1 MWEREFS
8 LQKKHSTFFLAVV
21 CMAYSHWCWFPLYIA
36 ASVGLGIIAISSA
49 IHSSDSKNSTQE
61 AKPIPHDLSL
71 NASNA
76 LRRAG
81 FLLMADLLHHSP
93 SFFKPPQ
100 NSTIFAIKDSAIRN
114 TSHPLWFLKTLLL
127 YHTAAATS
135 SNPFSFHDLLNM
147 SQGTCLTTLLRHKNI
162 SLTKVDP
169 ARNSLEI
176 NNVLISNPNIF
187 LGDQLAVH
195 GVLAPFSPLHPQ
207 DLLQRGLDFF
217 IRSPTCSSNVSLSKD
232 GVQWNRI
239 LHLLRLKGYA
249 SFSVALRSVLEGIK
263 KDYSGS
269 LDFATIFA
277 PPDFMLLG
285 SNPSTLLDRAVRL
298 HILPRRLRY
307 EELTS
312 LPVRTLL
319 KTLVP
324 DELLEIDGV
333 LDLAPCM
340 LVNGVEIVAP
350 DMITSEKFVV
360 HGISKAFKM
369 AKLAGI
375 QSSFEHSS
383 SNDDDDASGNFLP
396 KRKTQ
401 NIFRVEKSTKND
413 ENVYFEDTASSGKAS
428 QYYRRGSKL
437 KVVTSS
443 SSLFQFDLNSLF
455 FC

>member
-1 MWEREFS
+1 
-8 LQKKHSTFFLAVV
+8 
-21 CMAYSHWCWFPLYIA
+21 MAYSHWCWFPLYIA

-162 SLTKVDP
+162 SLTKVDR

-217 IRSPTCSSNVSLSKD
+217 IRSPTCSSNASLSKD

-249 SFSVALRSVLEGIK
+249 SFSVALHSVLEGTK
-263 KDYSGS
+263 KDYRGS
-269 LDFATIFA
+269 LGFATIFA

-285 SNPSTLLDRAVRL
+285 PNPSTLLDRAVRL
-298 HILPRRLRY
+298 HILPQRLRY

-369 AKLAGI
+369 AELLDEA
-375 QSSFEHSS
+375 
-383 SNDDDDASGNFLP
+383 
-396 KRKTQ
+396 
-401 NIFRVEKSTKND
+401 EK
-413 ENVYFEDTASSGKAS
+413 EIEE
-428 QYYRRGSKL
+428 
-437 KVVTSS
+437 
-443 SSLFQFDLNSLF
+443 LNRDQETVIGAFSEEG
-455 FC
+455 

>member
-1 MWEREFS
+1 MFD
-8 LQKKHSTFFLAVV
+8 AVV
-21 CMAYSHWCWFPLYIA
+21 WMAYSRWCWFPLYVA
-36 ASVGLGIIAISSA
+36 ASIALGIIAISSA
-49 IHSSDSKNSTQE
+49 IRSSESKNSSQE
-61 AKPIPHDLSL
+61 ATPIHHDISL

-100 NSTIFAIKDSAIRN
+100 NSTIFAIRDSAIRN

-127 YHTAAATS
+127 YHTTSASS

-169 ARNSLEI
+169 ARNSVEI

-217 IRSPTCSSNVSLSKD
+217 IRPPTCSSNDSLSKN
-232 GVQWNRI
+232 GVRWNRVV
-239 LHLLRLKGYA
+239 HLLRAKGYA

-263 KDYSGS
+263 KDHSGS
-269 LDFATIFA
+269 LGFATIFA
-277 PPDFMLLG
+277 PPDFMLIG
-285 SNPSTLLDRAVRL
+285 SNPSTLLHRAVRL
-298 HILPRRLRY
+298 HILPERFRY
-307 EELTS
+307 EELAS

-324 DELLEIDGV
+324 DELLEIDGI
-333 LDLAPCM
+333 LDFAPGM
-340 LVNGVEIVAP
+340 FVNGVEIVAP
-350 DMITSEKFVV
+350 DMITSENFVV
-360 HGISKAFKM
+360 HGISKAFEM
-369 AKLAGI
+369 TEY
-375 QSSFEHSS
+375 SFS
-383 SNDDDDASGNFLP
+383 DDDDDISDSSLS
-396 KRKTQ
+396 KDKTQ
-401 NIFRVEKSTKND
+401 NIFTAEKSAKKVN
-413 ENVYFEDTASSGKAS
+413 EYFEDSGSKTS
-428 QYYRRGSKL
+428 RYYIRGSKL
-437 KVVTSS
+437 NLDDAEK
-443 SSLFQFDLNSLF
+443 DIEELNSDEGVF
-455 FC
+455 SEEG

>member
-1 MWEREFS
+1 
-8 LQKKHSTFFLAVV
+8 
-21 CMAYSHWCWFPLYIA
+21 
-36 ASVGLGIIAISSA
+36 
-49 IHSSDSKNSTQE
+49 
-61 AKPIPHDLSL
+61 
-71 NASNA
+71 
-76 LRRAG
+76 
-81 FLLMADLLHHSP
+81 
-93 SFFKPPQ
+93 
-100 NSTIFAIKDSAIRN
+100 
-114 TSHPLWFLKTLLL
+114 
-127 YHTAAATS
+127 
-135 SNPFSFHDLLNM
+135 
-147 SQGTCLTTLLRHKNI
+147 
-162 SLTKVDP
+162 
-169 ARNSLEI
+169 
-176 NNVLISNPNIF
+176 
-187 LGDQLAVH
+187 
-195 GVLAPFSPLHPQ
+195 
-207 DLLQRGLDFF
+207 
-217 IRSPTCSSNVSLSKD
+217 
-232 GVQWNRI
+232 
-239 LHLLRLKGYA
+239 LLRLKGYA